1 MKRFSLI
8 IVMSLLMF
16 PATNAQVVQ
25 VLNLKN
31 GSTLNGY
38 VKTQKPG
45 NNCVFA
51 SENAVIVMEGKL
63 VKEIKTEK
71 VPYGKLSD
79 EWKQWAEENEVLH
92 GVGEG
97 REMTFSTIVDKI
109 GNRISNVYLIEKGEF
124 VKYVEFTK
132 HDYTLKSDEIASIEY
147 AKRPNTMLSGVNRS
161 LLVKSGDESRTVSGQ
176 CLKEIPGKTIYLLG
190 EDGVMESFNVADVK
204 KDNSIK
210 NNPDQSIFA
219 QSPLLDEILLKDGS
233 IHCGIVT
240 ERNYQNIQNL
250 YYILTS
256 INNGSEFTTS
266 IQLSEVTEFHKL
278 PNPDY
283 NPIHD
288 ILLKPGDMVF
298 NRKECKTIKLE
309 ELEDVFFIDSKS
321 EMMSFNVKGK
331 FCLDVEANF
340 KENKELQ
347 EWLLIK
353 ARKIEKTKKQTEHFE
368 FDYADIV
375 KYTIQPKDISTSM
388 NNTTKISYSLN
399 EKGLYVFFNK
409 QTKQAVL
416 IELK

>member
-1 MKRFSLI
+1 MRRILLT
-8 IVMSLLMF
+8 IVMLLF
-16 PATNAQVVQ
+16 VYSVTNAQVVQ
-25 VLNLKN
+25 ILNLKD
-31 GSTLNGY
+31 GSVMRGF

-45 NNCVFA
+45 TTCDFA
-51 SENAVIVMEGKL
+51 SENAIIVMEGKL
-63 VKEIKTEK
+63 VKEIRTEK
-71 VPYGKLSD
+71 VPYNKLSD
-79 EWKQWAEENEVLH
+79 EWKHWAEENEVLY
-92 GVGEG
+92 GIGDG
-97 REMTFSTIVDKI
+97 REMTFSTIVDKN
-109 GNRISNVYLIEKGEF
+109 GNRISNVYVIEKGES

-132 HDYTLKSDEIASIEY
+132 RDYTLKWENIISIEY
-147 AKRPNTMLSGVNRS
+147 LKRSNSMLSGINRS
-161 LLVKSGDESRTVSGQ
+161 LSVKSGNEVRTVSGQ
-176 CLKEIPGKTIYLLG
+176 CLKEIPGKTIYLL
-190 EDGVMESFNVADVK
+190 ESDGVVESFNMADVK

-210 NNPDQSIFA
+210 NNPNQSLFA

-233 IHCGIVT
+233 VHRGIVT
-240 ERNYQNIQNL
+240 ERNYQNTLNM

-256 INNGSEFTTS
+256 LNNGSEYTTS
-266 IQLSEVTEFHKL
+266 IQLGDVTEFRKL

-283 NPIHD
+283 KPIQD
-288 ILLKPGDMVF
+288 ILLKAGDMVV
-298 NRKECKTIKLE
+298 NRQEVKTVKLE
-309 ELEDVFFIDSKS
+309 ETEESFVIDPKS
-321 EMMSFNVKGK
+321 EKMTFNSNGK
-331 FCLDVEANF
+331 IDLDIEANF
-340 KENKELQ
+340 KEQKELQ